1 MEKKIFSL
9 LFSTRLMAFL
19 FIAFALAMAAGTF
32 IEDAYNM
39 TSPYIKENFFSNKNE
54 FVNFIEKMLLLVNYD
69 HNNRLSLEEFV
80 KDSFFTK

>member
-1 MEKKIFSL
+1 
-9 LFSTRLMAFL
+9 
-19 FIAFALAMAAGTF
+19 
-32 IEDAYNM
+32 M